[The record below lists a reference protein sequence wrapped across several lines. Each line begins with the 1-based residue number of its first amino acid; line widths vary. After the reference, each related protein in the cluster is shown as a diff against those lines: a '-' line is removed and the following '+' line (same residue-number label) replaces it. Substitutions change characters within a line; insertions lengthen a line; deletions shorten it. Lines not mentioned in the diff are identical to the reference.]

1 MSTTNKLLLILLLT
15 GCGSTGTATRQPAG
29 GGSIVLNDRGSNGR
43 PGGPASAD
51 KPDAA
56 RSAAQEIA
64 AGEARARLWEVMEKV
79 LARADSGGVE
89 QLSRQEKTVAA
100 IWLLEA
106 DVSNGGFDQYFFNG
120 SGDLAAVAP
129 EALREI
135 GAVDA
140 AAIVEEAVSVFGDE
154 GPAVDQTERQQQMVR
169 LDPETKKVWA
179 ALDTRFVRHVDAIPP
194 LLQSYVAANAE
205 ALR

>member
-1 MSTTNKLLLILLLT
+1 MSPTNKVVLAVLLT
-15 GCGSTGTATRQPAG
+15 GCSTASTGARQPPR
-29 GGSIVLNDRGSNGR
+29 GSIVLSDRGASPR
-43 PGGPASAD
+43 PEVANAPAAD
-51 KPDAA
+51 STRA
-56 RSAAQEIA
+56 AAQEIA
-64 AGEARARLWEVMEKV
+64 AGEARARLFEVTERV
-79 LARADSGGVE
+79 LARADSGGVD
-89 QLSRQEKTVAA
+89 QLSREERTVAA

-129 EALREI
+129 EALRAI
-135 GAVDA
+135 GAEDA
-140 AAIVEEAVSVFGDE
+140 ATIVAEAVSAFGTE

-169 LDPETKKVWA
+169 LDPATKKAWA
-179 ALDTRFVRHVDAIPP
+179 VLDARFVQHADAIPP